1 MSRKQ
6 VKIFCTTETTHYSN
20 LSTKDLASKINQDIE
35 RWREIEET
43 GCCDSP
49 SCHDINIVKAETS
62 CAITRCGD
70 QATVSLTTT
79 ILYTTVRRKP

>member
-6 VKIFCTTETTHYSN
+6 VKIFCTAETTHYKN
-20 LSTKDLASKINQDIE
+20 LDTRKNLAIKLNQDIDF
-35 RWREIEET
+35 WRQVEET
-43 GCCDSP
+43 GSCDSP

-70 QATVSLTTT
+70 QATISLTTT
-79 ILYTTVRRKP
+79 LLYTTVRR